1 MGNVQYDVASL
12 CFGNG
17 RFVAAAYD
25 SPNDIST
32 VNNKFFY
39 SLTNKS
45 TAAGN
50 TVWLMGEDT
59 PAADN
64 FYVTYQQGVFVAVS
78 ANGQVC
84 VSPDGNLW
92 DNKSPLGGAY
102 NGIFAGS
109 SRTGGPQFF
118 PTQNGTVSQITTIE
132 YGAKARIIAQIV
144 SNRISEFTIVEEG

>member
-1 MGNVQYDVASL
+1 MNEAGDTWESTDNAQTWTQGPDLGNVQYDVASL

-25 SPNDIST
+25 LPNDILQL
-32 VNNKFFY
+32 VNNKFY

-64 FYVTYQQGVFVAVS
+64 FYVSYAQGVFVAVS
-78 ANGQVC
+78 ANGLTC
-84 VSPDGNLW
+84 VSMMVI
-92 DNKSPLGGAY
+92 Y
-102 NGIFAGS
+102 GI
-109 SRTGGPQFF
+109 TNPH
-118 PTQNGTVSQITTIE
+118 
-132 YGAKARIIAQIV
+132 
-144 SNRISEFTIVEEG
+144 